1 MTGFDETFDFVV
13 VGSGGGSMCAGLVM
27 RAAGKSVLIL
37 EKTELVGGTT
47 ARSGGVMWIPNNPFM
62 KRAGIEDSFDKAA
75 TYLESVSGDQTD
87 APGASRERRRTYLTE
102 APVMVEFLGSQGVKL
117 TRVTE
122 WPDYY
127 DERPGGSVPGRTV
140 VAELFD
146 ANELGAWKAKLRPSS
161 IRAPVP
167 ATLEEL
173 MELPGLKRSWRVKML
188 LLKLVVRGVIA
199 RLTGK
204 DWVAGG
210 AALQG
215 RMLQAALRTG
225 IEIRTESP
233 VSELIVENGAVKGVV
248 AVKDGRPWRVG
259 SRLGVLVN
267 AGGFAH
273 NQRMRDRYQPGTSVK
288 WTMAAPGDTGEIIEE
303 MVKRGAAIAQ
313 MEERVGCQLT
323 LPPGSEQSEL
333 KPTVQGMTASP
344 HAILVDQSGVRYM
357 NEGGS
362 YMAYCK
368 AMLERNKVVPAVP
381 SWAVVDSQYMR
392 YYMFAGT
399 MAGSTKPQRWYDEGY
414 LKKADTIEELARQLN
429 IDPATLKATV
439 ERFNGFVAKNR
450 DEDFHRGERA
460 YDRWLGDSLNEP
472 SETLGSIAEPPF
484 YAIPVL
490 PGDVGTY
497 GGVVTDECARVLRED
512 GSVIPGLY
520 ATGVSTASVMG
531 RAYPGAGSSVGPS
544 FVWGY
549 VAAQHATRAALVG
562 PYVAEG
568 EGTPRPKV
576 AHVRSV

>member
-146 ANELGAWKAKLRPSS
+146 ANELGAWKPKLRPSS

-188 LLKLVVRGVIA
+188 LLKLVARGVIA
-199 RLTGK
+199 RITGK

-333 KPTVQGMTASP
+333 KPTVQGMTAAP

-414 LKKADTIEELARQLN
+414 LKKADTIEDLARQLN

-460 YDRWLGDSLNEP
+460 YDRWLGDPLNEP
-472 SETLGSIAEPPF
+472 SQTLGSIAEPPF
-484 YAIPVL
+484 YAVPVL

-549 VAAQHATRAALVG
+549 VAARHATRAARIG
-562 PYVAEG
+562 PSVAEG
-568 EGTPRPKV
+568 EGTPRPEV